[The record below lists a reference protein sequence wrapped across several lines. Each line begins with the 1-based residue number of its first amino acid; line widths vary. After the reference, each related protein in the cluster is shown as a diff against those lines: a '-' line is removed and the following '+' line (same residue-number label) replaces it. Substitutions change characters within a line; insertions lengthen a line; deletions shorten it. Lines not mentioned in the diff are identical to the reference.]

1 MSRKLKIKA
10 GILIAF
16 VIASV
21 VAMGFI
27 VASMQDDLSMSNYT
41 ADIEREMEDLPG
53 ILEAADEETAQNT
66 QTYDEIYQSKAE
78 SVAFMANNDT
88 GFEATDAKMVE
99 YRDLLGVSNVM
110 VVNRAGDVIARAR
123 DTLADFTHARFNLL
137 RTTFDTGEP
146 SDAVEVEFVDEGTTW
161 RYYAAAINADTMV
174 VVEQEPAELDELVDS
189 TASTAAVLSGVSVG
203 QSGYVFA
210 VSGRDYLV
218 SYHPNA
224 DYIGQDALDAG
235 IDASQL
241 ENGRFGWLEFNGE
254 RLYAGVSEIDGTY
267 YIAAVP
273 ESELVSSRNLTV
285 GVILFVFF
293 SAAMIVALYGLF
305 VMREDEKRGY
315 NPENYVNIGP
325 LRYNKAIGRKS
336 IVLSFVGFLA
346 VIVVTFYMQTL
357 FSLSA
362 ESVSSKERAADIETT
377 IERTNDQAD
386 ALTEQYN
393 ERYLNKAQVAAY
405 ILDANPA
412 LETREKLQE
421 LADVLQIQYVYVF
434 DGAGTLTSTNSSY
447 TNFVLSEDPADQ
459 SYEFRKLLQGVDSVI
474 QDPMPDEISGELR
487 QYIGVTLHDD
497 AGVADG
503 FVQLGIRSSRL
514 ENLLSSVQLDAILE
528 GVKVGQDGFAFA
540 VNKNDHTFTYFPD
553 SRLVGRDATGYGMTD
568 KQFQDGYND
577 FLTVAGATY
586 YASSF
591 ESGDNY
597 IYVAQPEGEFMTE
610 RVPLTI
616 ATGVSGLVCQIV
628 IFLLVA
634 FEVRRTRLG
643 EPDLPTPGEDDGD
656 PDSRTFD
663 VTMPDGRVRTTE
675 SAASRWLY
683 DSLDWGEKTPE
694 QRVLTIVKVL
704 VAVFSIVV
712 CLGVVFKDAVFPS
725 DSVFSYVLNGGWE
738 YGLNVFAIT
747 ACLMIA
753 CVVITVTMLVQR
765 LLHLLAGVF
774 GPRGE
779 TMCRLV
785 SSFIKYASI
794 IGMVY
799 YCLMVIGID
808 TTTLLASAGILS
820 IAVSFG
826 AKELVSDI
834 LSGLFIIFEGEFR
847 VGDIIKVGSNSGT
860 VMDIGV
866 RTTKIND
873 GSGNIIILRNSE
885 VSNVINMTKESSYAS
900 CDMDIEYG
908 ESLERVENILQ
919 EEFPH
924 IRRRLPAIEEGPF
937 YKGVVSLADN
947 SVTIRVVVQCAE
959 NARGQLERDLRRE
972 MKLIFDEHNIMIP
985 YSQVVVH
992 QPSEFAKPT
1001 LGDQL
1006 RADQF
1011 NDEQKIAAKDLGNES
1026 VNR

>member
-1 MSRKLKIKA
+1 MSKKLKIKA
-10 GILIAF
+10 GILAVF
-16 VIASV
+16 VAASV

-27 VASMQDDLSMSNYT
+27 VASMQDGLSLSNYT
-41 ADIEREMEDLPG
+41 DDIKREMEDLPG

-66 QTYDEIYQSKAE
+66 QTYDEIY
-78 SVAFMANNDT
+78 
-88 GFEATDAKMVE
+88 
-99 YRDLLGVSNVM
+99 
-110 VVNRAGDVIARAR
+110 
-123 DTLADFTHARFNLL
+123 
-137 RTTFDTGEP
+137 
-146 SDAVEVEFVDEGTTW
+146 
-161 RYYAAAINADTMV
+161 
-174 VVEQEPAELDELVDS
+174 
-189 TASTAAVLSGVSVG
+189 
-203 QSGYVFA
+203 
-210 VSGRDYLV
+210 
-218 SYHPNA
+218 HPNA
-224 DYIGQDALDAG
+224 DFVGQDALDAG

-241 ENGRFGWLEFNGE
+241 EDGAFGWITFNGE

-293 SAAMIVALYGLF
+293 SAAMIVALYGIF

-315 NPENYVNIGP
+315 KPENYVNLGP
-325 LRYNKAIGRKS
+325 LRYNKAIGRKAV
-336 IVLSFVGFLA
+336 VLSFVGFLA

-362 ESVSSKERAADIETT
+362 ESVSSKERAADIEAA
-377 IERTNDQAD
+377 IERTDAQAD
-386 ALTEQYN
+386 ALTAQYD
-393 ERYLNKAQVAAY
+393 ERYLNKAEVAAY

-412 LETREKLQE
+412 LKTRDKLQE

-434 DGAGTLTSTNSSY
+434 DGAGVLTSTNSSY
-447 TNFVLSEDPADQ
+447 ANFALSDDPADQ
-459 SYEFRKLLQGVDSVI
+459 SYEFRKLLQGVDHVI

-487 QYIGVTLHDD
+487 QYIGVTLHD
-497 AGVADG
+497 AEGTADG
-503 FVQLGIRSSRL
+503 FVQIGIRSSRL
-514 ENLLSSVQLDAILE
+514 ETLLESVQLDNILD
-528 GVKVGQDGFAFA
+528 GVKVGQNGFAFA
-540 VNKNDHTFTYFPD
+540 VSKSDHTFTYFPNA
-553 SRLVGRDATGYGMTD
+553 SLVGRDATGYGMSD
-568 KQFQDGYND
+568 KQFHDGYND
-577 FLTVAGATY
+577 FVTVDGTTY
-586 YASSF
+586 YVTSF
-591 ESGDNY
+591 ESGDDY
-597 IYVAQPEGEFMTE
+597 IYVAQPESELMTE
-610 RVPLTI
+610 RVPLTVT
-616 ATGVSGLVCQIV
+616 TGVSGLVCQIV

-634 FEVRRTRLG
+634 FEVRRPRSG

-663 VTMPDGRVRTTE
+663 MTMPDGRVATTE

-683 DSLDWGEKTPE
+683 ESLDWGEKTPE
-694 QRVLTIVKVL
+694 QRVLTIMKAL
-704 VAVFSIVV
+704 VAVFSVAV
-712 CLGVVFKDAVFPS
+712 CLGVLFKDAVFPS
-725 DSVFSYVLNGGWE
+725 DSVFAYVLDGGWE
-738 YGLNVFAIT
+738 YGLNVFAVT
-747 ACLMIA
+747 ACIMIA
-753 CVVITVTMLVQR
+753 CVVLTVTMLVQQ

-873 GSGNIIILRNSE
+873 GSGNVIILRNSE
-885 VSNVINMTKESSYAS
+885 VSNVVNMTKESSYAS

-908 ESLERVENILQ
+908 ESLERVENIL
-919 EEFPH
+919 EAEFPH
-924 IRRRLPAIEEGPF
+924 IRRRLPAIEDGPF
-937 YKGVVSLADN
+937 YKGVVSLDDN

-959 NARGQLERDLRRE
+959 SSRGQLERDLRRE
-972 MKLIFDEHNIMIP
+972 MKLIFDEHDIMIP

-992 QPSEFAKPT
+992 QPSEFKKAT
-1001 LGDQL
+1001 IGEQL

-1011 NDEQKIAAKDLGNES
+1011 NDEQKKAAQNMGNEEPKQK
-1026 VNR
+1026 